1 MRRFAPR
8 VIAFTG
14 ISDRLAAESVSK
26 VSGIRIHRVC
36 RRVVTGNLLDD
47 LRAVALSEHE
57 RERSVA
63 QVVKTRR

>member
-26 VSGIRIHRVC
+26 VSGIR
-36 RRVVTGNLLDD
+36 
-47 LRAVALSEHE
+47 
-57 RERSVA
+57 
-63 QVVKTRR
+63 TRGRYIQRDGHA